1 MQVLL
6 RLLSSPRTP
15 SLRRICGGRRSSI
28 EIVAQQSQQRAFSAT
43 KSVSSTD
50 KPTTEEL
57 DVLIV
62 GGGAVGCSLAR
73 LLNETTPYL
82 QVGLLE
88 ARDAPKLVASAVPNP
103 RSYALSP
110 KSLDILGSSTVEQL
124 QLGYY
129 QSMQVWQAQSPASL
143 TFTNRDLNAD
153 PIKAPHL
160 GACVEDGPL
169 VAALWNQIETTT
181 KCYTNAKVQS
191 LSMGNTQ
198 EFAQV
203 NLESGES
210 LSAALVIGA
219 DGGNSYIRKEC
230 GISRTGT
237 EYDQHA
243 LTFTV
248 NIAGSL
254 KGRAFQRYLDDGGP
268 LALLPTYSD
277 EHAVVVWST
286 APETVKHWKDAPKED
301 LIRILNESLAVG
313 PQRVPPLLETD
324 SPNFSTI
331 TKNLLYGAERVLDT
345 LHYGLAMASHHPN
358 PHFVVPPRI
367 TDIASPKFSF
377 PLSCMQANT
386 YTKGR
391 IALVGDAAHTV
402 HPMAGQGL
410 NLGLGDADELVK
422 CIAKAAAAGMDVTT
436 FLQDYNSNRQRNVSV
451 ALGGIHLLNRIF
463 ANNDVPLQHAK
474 TLGMNVIQNFGT
486 LRRQLAVS
494 AAHGVSL

>member
-1 MQVLL
+1 MSL
-6 RLLSSPRTP
+6 LLSRHF
-15 SLRRICGGRRSSI
+15 RSSA
-28 EIVAQQSQQRAFSAT
+28 VRLFGRTRVSSAASAQRAFA
-43 KSVSSTD
+43 ST
-50 KPTTEEL
+50 TTVAQTDNNHEL

-73 LLNETTPYL
+73 LLNETAPFL

-88 ARDAPKLVASAVPNP
+88 ARDAPKLAKGNGVPNP

-110 KSLDILGSSTVEQL
+110 KSLEILGPSTVEQL

-153 PIKAPHL
+153 PLKAPYL

-169 VAALWNQIETTT
+169 VAALWSQIEENTT
-181 KCYTNAKVQS
+181 CYTNAKVKS
-191 LSMGNTQ
+191 LSMGGPDQ
-198 EFAQV
+198 FARVQ
-203 NLESGES
+203 LESGEAIK
-210 LSAALVIGA
+210 AALVVGA
-219 DGGNSYIRKEC
+219 DGGNSYVRKEC

-248 NIAGSL
+248 KIEGGL
-254 KGRAFQRYLDDGGP
+254 KSRAFQRYLEDGGP

-286 APETVKHWKDAPKED
+286 APETVKHWKDAPTEE
-301 LIRILNESLAVG
+301 LVQILNKSLSVG

-324 SPNFSTI
+324 SPSYSTI
-331 TKNLLYGAERVLDT
+331 AKNLLYGAERVLDT
-345 LHYGLAMASHHPN
+345 LHYGLAMASHHPQ
-358 PHFVVPPRI
+358 PHFAVPPRI
-367 TDIASPKFSF
+367 TDVVSPKFSF
-377 PLSCMQANT
+377 PLSCFQANA

-410 NLGLGDADELVK
+410 NLGLGDVDELVK
-422 CIAKAAAAGMDVTT
+422 SIAKATSAGMDVTT
-436 FLQDYNSNRQRNVSV
+436 FLNEYYSNRQRNVSV

-463 ANNDVPLQHAK
+463 ANNQVPLQHAK

-494 AAHGVSL
+494 AAHGVSI